1 MHAFTCWLQE
11 KLERIRKLQADLRD
25 PAVEIPDP
33 EAEEAAPGLGL
44 MNVLLAFAG
53 IDIYLYTMHA

>member
-1 MHAFTCWLQE
+1 M
-11 KLERIRKLQADLRD
+11 RKLQADLRD